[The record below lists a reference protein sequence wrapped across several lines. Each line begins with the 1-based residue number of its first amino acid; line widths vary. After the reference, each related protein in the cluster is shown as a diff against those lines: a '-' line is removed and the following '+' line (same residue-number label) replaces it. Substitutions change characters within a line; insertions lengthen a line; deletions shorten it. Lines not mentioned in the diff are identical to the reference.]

1 MSKSHLIIVDYDPT
15 WPERFQQERA
25 RLLAVLAVSVQTIEH
40 IGSTSVP
47 GLAAKPVIDI
57 MIGVRDLAEAEQPC
71 IAAIVGL
78 GYEYVPD
85 YEDEMPDRRYFRKND
100 ADGVRTHHLH
110 LWPVDHP
117 DYERHIVF
125 RDYLRTHPDEAAAY
139 EAVKRDLI
147 TQYDNGNDYAEAKS
161 VFVLPCE
168 KRAFAW
174 RAGLSE

>member
-1 MSKSHLIIVDYDPT
+1 MRMQHLIIVDYDPT
-15 WPERFQQERA
+15 WPELFQQEKA
-25 RLLAVLAVSVQTIEH
+25 RLLAAIGDHIETIEH

-57 MIGVRDLAEAEQPC
+57 MIGVRDLAKVEQPC
-71 IAAIVGL
+71 IAAIVDL

-85 YEDEMPDRRYFRKND
+85 YEDEMPDRRYFRKSD
-100 ADGVRTHHLH
+100 ASGMRTHHLH

-117 DYERHIVF
+117 DYERHLVF

-147 TQYDNGNDYAEAKS
+147 TQHDDGNDYAGAKS

-168 KRAFAW
+168 KRAYAW
-174 RAGLSE
+174 RASLDE